1 MLKILRSTVGV
12 FVTLFCLVSCGEKSD
27 RKTNESIELD
37 VMALTSQDIAIPQE
51 YICEINA
58 VQFVEIRARV
68 QGYLEEIYVDEGQL
82 AKKGQ
87 QLFRLSSNEYKE
99 LVTKAEANLRRAI
112 AEAKT
117 KTLEA
122 DRIKLMVDKK
132 VISPTELE
140 VALANKEAAESGV
153 SEAKSILEN
162 TKTNLSYTSI
172 RAPFDGI
179 IDRIPFKKGSLIN
192 AGSLLTSISNIDEV
206 YAYFKVSE
214 TEYLQFRSGGHQIT
228 GGKKIHQ
235 PVTLQLA
242 DGSIY
247 KEHGLVETMEGDFDR
262 STGSIAFR
270 ARFKNPGKILKHGSS
285 GKILMTKEL
294 DDAVLVPLES
304 AFTIQDKYFV
314 YVLDENSKARIRNF
328 NTVERY
334 KDFFITNGLHPGEK
348 IVVEGIQQLRDGM
361 NVKPKMLSPDSMK
374 LVTRIK

>member
-1 MLKILRSTVGV
+1 
-12 FVTLFCLVSCGEKSD
+12 
-27 RKTNESIELD
+27 
-37 VMALTSQDIAIPQE
+37 
-51 YICEINA
+51 
-58 VQFVEIRARV
+58 
-68 QGYLEEIYVDEGQL
+68 
-82 AKKGQ
+82 
-87 QLFRLSSNEYKE
+87 
-99 LVTKAEANLRRAI
+99 
-112 AEAKT
+112 
-117 KTLEA
+117 
-122 DRIKLMVDKK
+122 LMVDKK

-214 TEYLQFRSGGHQIT
+214 TEYLQFLSGGHQIT
-228 GGKKIHQ
+228 GGKKIQ

-247 KEHGLVETMEGDFDR
+247 KEHGFVETMEGDFDR

-314 YVLDENSKARIRNF
+314 YVLDQNSKARIKNF

-334 KDFFITNGLHPGEK
+334 KDFFIANGLRPGEK

-361 NVKPKMLSPDSMK
+361 KIKPKMLSMDSMK
-374 LVTRIK
+374 LVIKIK